1 MIIKIMK
8 LIAYLFLLFPIL
20 SFAQT
25 ITYSGVVRDKSTGK
39 PIEHVSIS
47 VYDSNVA
54 TLTNSEGRFRIT
66 VPTSA
71 KKINFNHLSYDRL
84 DYVLS
89 EQTENITIYLND
101 SSFELEEMVL
111 YNRPIKDVIKEVIDN
126 SKAKFSKDVKLNTYY
141 REMMNIN
148 GKVYSYADGML
159 NYYFKNKAT
168 SNVIVEQS
176 RALVFN
182 DDFKNYEQ
190 APIKFYL
197 LDLQT
202 IITSAFKFERIWN
215 IVKNKNYDLYVTGK
229 KAVDGRE
236 LKILYFEPSDSNT
249 ENYYK
254 GTLIFDDEKKLV
266 LEINIELSPKHLKNL
281 KEESRIVYKVKFTDI
296 SFKQIFNDVNDR
308 YFLAYDTRRI
318 EGDVKIGEHRF
329 SVGGIHEL
337 ISVNSS
343 ITNEKPDPNKIYF
356 EKTLDVL
363 GKNFKTKFWENQ
375 NVILLNSKEEEM
387 LRKINN

>member
-1 MIIKIMK
+1 MK

-84 DYVLS
+84 DYVFT

-111 YNRPIKDVIKEVIDN
+111 YNRPIKDVIKDVIDN

-141 REMMNIN
+141 REMMNID

-229 KAVDGRE
+229 KAADGRE

-318 EGDVKIGEHRF
+318 EGDVKMGEHRF

-375 NVILLNSKEEEM
+375 NVILLNSKEEKM
-387 LRKINN
+387 LNKINN

>member
-1 MIIKIMK
+1 MK
-8 LIAYLFLLFPIL
+8 LIAYLFLLFPFL
-20 SFAQT
+20 VQAQT
-25 ITYSGVVRDKSTGK
+25 TTYSGIVTDLETGK

-47 VYDSNVA
+47 VYNSNIA
-54 TLTNSEGRFRIT
+54 TLTNSEGRFKIT
-66 VPTSA
+66 LA
-71 KKINFNHLSYDRL
+71 NQNKKVNFNHISYERL
-84 DYVLS
+84 DFTFS
-89 EQTENITIYLND
+89 NQTQEIKIALKD
-101 SSFELEEMVL
+101 ASFDLEEMVL

-126 SKAKFSKDVKLNTYY
+126 SKAKFSKDIKLNTYY
-141 REMMNIN
+141 REMMNID

-159 NYYFKNKAT
+159 DYYFKNKTT
-168 SNVIVEQS
+168 SNVVVEQS
-176 RALVFN
+176 RSLVFN

-202 IITSAFKFERIWN
+202 IITSAFKFERIWK

-229 KAVDGRE
+229 KAADGSE
-236 LKILYFEPSDSNT
+236 LKILYFEPSDSNS
-249 ENYYK
+249 EDYYK
-254 GTLIFDDEKKLV
+254 GTLIFDGDKKLI

-281 KEESRIVYKVKFTDI
+281 KEESRIVYKVMFTDI
-296 SFKQIFNDVNDR
+296 SFKQIFNNVNER

-318 EGDVKIGEHRF
+318 EGDVKMGEHRF

-343 ITNEKPDPNKIYF
+343 ITNEKPDTSKIYF
-356 EKTLDVL
+356 EKTLNVL

-375 NVILLNSKEEEM
+375 NVILLNSKEEKM
-387 LRKINN
+387 LNKINN